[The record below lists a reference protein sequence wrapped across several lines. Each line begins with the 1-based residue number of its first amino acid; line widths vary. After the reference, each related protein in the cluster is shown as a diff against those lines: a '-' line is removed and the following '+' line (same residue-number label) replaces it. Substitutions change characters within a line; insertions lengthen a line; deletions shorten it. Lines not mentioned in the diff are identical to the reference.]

1 MAAEHPKENSDASY
15 PFLLPLESI
24 DDEEIHSD
32 TFYKKQKIRS
42 ESGTYVTTRVKEND
56 VPIKCPMLESKCS
69 FLELDMCHNIVTE
82 DIIKKWGI
90 LLEDSTFRLSNQDK
104 FNTNSFH
111 GTSEEN
117 EILLMN
123 LARRNRW
130 KICPNCNFCIEKVPF
145 KK

>member
-1 MAAEHPKENSDASY
+1 MKC
-15 PFLLPLESI
+15 
-24 DDEEIHSD
+24 IHQ
-32 TFYKKQKIRS
+32 FCNGCI
-42 ESGTYVTTRVKEND
+42 GTYVTTRVKEND

-130 KICPNCNFCIEKVPF
+130 KICPNCNFCIEKVDGCQLVKCRYVSLAF
-145 KK
+145 LL